1 MKSTDNK
8 DALTL
13 AETVK
18 RVFSTLAAHSLRGIY
33 LLATGFLALI
43 IVAAVPTTEPLDS
56 PPSPPGYAHSTAK
69 GDLRA
74 LRNAIW
80 DAEDA
85 LERLLLIANTES
97 QETSYH
103 RIHQARLRVGQLQE
117 YDWIRT
123 NPDSLEAVH
132 ALSADLERLM
142 IRTKAAVQLP
152 RSNHPHAVPI
162 SRWDSSTQARRATQ
176 VQSATYDRM
185 IALYGSSPEHNE
197 LKLLRDAVQLLFVRI
212 WRRIRVLENEF
223 DVLATEDTAA
233 VQSANKYGR
242 SGNLW
247 SLVLF
252 GLVATGVGFVLSE
265 YSGRRPLAGDVPNVT
280 PPISG
285 YDLDS
290 RSSGRVQEKNP
301 ITALRERHTRQHR
314 LELILDHA
322 PQAIITFNSTGVI
335 DSINQAAAKLFGY
348 REDKMMGERVS
359 LLIAPPNTWNGKKDY
374 LVYFLNTELERFIS
388 AEGEVVGRRNGG
400 ATFPMAI
407 RLSAPTL
414 DGEPLYTALLS
425 DISEHKAMLDNLTAM
440 AEHDGLTGLY
450 NRTYFQQELDR
461 VVDRA
466 RRTGRRYSLL
476 YIDLDNFKFVND
488 TLGHAAGDRLLGEI
502 SKELLKRAR
511 KSDLVARFGGD
522 EFTVLL
528 YDIDPK
534 LSVEVAESF
543 HKKVSD
549 YVFVHGGEAIQVG
562 CSIGAVVIG
571 AESTSAEEAL
581 SRADLSCHLAKRSG
595 RNRIHLFNPADHADV
610 ATMTA
615 DMGWSRRIKH
625 AIDNGR
631 FALAC
636 QPIVSTQ
643 DRTLESF
650 EVLIR
655 MLDEDESLIMPEGF
669 LATAERFG
677 LANDIDRWVIVHS
690 IDNLIEQRRTAPNT
704 RYSINLS
711 AQTLSDPSI
720 CDFIVE
726 KLETSGLHPTALT
739 FEITET
745 AAIANMYVATKLLS
759 RLQRIGCKIALDDFG
774 SGMPSF
780 AYLKD
785 LPVDIVKIDGHFV
798 KQLAE
803 SPVDQAIVKGMN
815 DIVHALGK
823 KTVAEFVENEESFRL
838 LAAYGVDYAQGYYL
852 GRPELK
858 GLCATASAEQK
869 SN

>member
-1 MKSTDNK
+1 
-8 DALTL
+8 
-13 AETVK
+13 
-18 RVFSTLAAHSLRGIY
+18 
-33 LLATGFLALI
+33 
-43 IVAAVPTTEPLDS
+43 
-56 PPSPPGYAHSTAK
+56 
-69 GDLRA
+69 
-74 LRNAIW
+74 
-80 DAEDA
+80 
-85 LERLLLIANTES
+85 
-97 QETSYH
+97 
-103 RIHQARLRVGQLQE
+103 
-117 YDWIRT
+117 
-123 NPDSLEAVH
+123 
-132 ALSADLERLM
+132 
-142 IRTKAAVQLP
+142 
-152 RSNHPHAVPI
+152 
-162 SRWDSSTQARRATQ
+162 
-176 VQSATYDRM
+176 
-185 IALYGSSPEHNE
+185 
-197 LKLLRDAVQLLFVRI
+197 
-212 WRRIRVLENEF
+212 
-223 DVLATEDTAA
+223 
-233 VQSANKYGR
+233 
-242 SGNLW
+242 
-247 SLVLF
+247 
-252 GLVATGVGFVLSE
+252 
-265 YSGRRPLAGDVPNVT
+265 
-280 PPISG
+280 
-285 YDLDS
+285 
-290 RSSGRVQEKNP
+290 
-301 ITALRERHTRQHR
+301 
-314 LELILDHA
+314 
-322 PQAIITFNSTGVI
+322 
-335 DSINQAAAKLFGY
+335 
-348 REDKMMGERVS
+348 MGERVS

-374 LVYFLNTELERFIS
+374 LAYFLNTELERFIS

>member
-1 MKSTDNK
+1 MKSTDDK

-13 AETVK
+13 AKTVK

-374 LVYFLNTELERFIS
+374 LAYFLNTELERFIS

>member
-1 MKSTDNK
+1 MKPTDDK
-8 DALTL
+8 HTLAL

-18 RVFSTLAAHSLRGIY
+18 REFLTLAPHSR
-33 LLATGFLALI
+33 
-43 IVAAVPTTEPLDS
+43 
-56 PPSPPGYAHSTAK
+56 
-69 GDLRA
+69 
-74 LRNAIW
+74 
-80 DAEDA
+80 
-85 LERLLLIANTES
+85 
-97 QETSYH
+97 
-103 RIHQARLRVGQLQE
+103 
-117 YDWIRT
+117 
-123 NPDSLEAVH
+123 
-132 ALSADLERLM
+132 
-142 IRTKAAVQLP
+142 
-152 RSNHPHAVPI
+152 
-162 SRWDSSTQARRATQ
+162 
-176 VQSATYDRM
+176 
-185 IALYGSSPEHNE
+185 
-197 LKLLRDAVQLLFVRI
+197 
-212 WRRIRVLENEF
+212 
-223 DVLATEDTAA
+223 
-233 VQSANKYGR
+233 
-242 SGNLW
+242 
-247 SLVLF
+247 
-252 GLVATGVGFVLSE
+252 
-265 YSGRRPLAGDVPNVT
+265 RRPLAGDVPNVAPT
-280 PPISG
+280 TSG
-285 YDLDS
+285 YSLDGQS
-290 RSSGRVQEKNP
+290 LAHAQETENP

-322 PQAIITFNSTGVI
+322 PQAIITFNATGVI
-335 DSINQAAAKLFGY
+335 DSINQASAKLFDY
-348 REDKMMGERVS
+348 RQDKMVGERVS

-374 LVYFLNTELERFIS
+374 LAYFLNTELERFIS

-461 VVDRA
+461 VVDCA
-466 RRTGRRYSLL
+466 RRTGQRYSLL
-476 YIDLDNFKFVND
+476 YIDLDNFKFIND

-511 KSDLVARFGGD
+511 QRDLVARFGGD

-543 HKKVSD
+543 RKRLSD

-562 CSIGAVVIG
+562 CSIGAAVIG

-655 MLDEDESLIMPEGF
+655 MLDEDESLIMPGGF

-677 LANDIDRWVIVHS
+677 FANDIDRWVIVHG
-690 IDNLIEQRRTAPNT
+690 IDKLIEQRRTAPNT

-726 KLETSGLHPTALT
+726 KLETSGLDPTALT

-745 AAIANMYVATKLLS
+745 AAIADMNVAAKLLS

-780 AYLKD
+780 AYLKN

-803 SPVDQAIVKGMN
+803 NPVDQAIVKGMN
-815 DIVHALGK
+815 EIVHALGK

-838 LAAYGVDYAQGYYL
+838 LGVYGVDYAQGYYL

-858 GLCATASAEQK
+858 G
-869 SN
+869 

>member
-1 MKSTDNK
+1 MLFRS
-8 DALTL
+8 
-13 AETVK
+13 
-18 RVFSTLAAHSLRGIY
+18 
-33 LLATGFLALI
+33 
-43 IVAAVPTTEPLDS
+43 
-56 PPSPPGYAHSTAK
+56 
-69 GDLRA
+69 
-74 LRNAIW
+74 
-80 DAEDA
+80 

-197 LKLLRDAVQLLFVRI
+197 LKLLRDAVQPLFVRI

-223 DVLATEDTAA
+223 DVLATEDTAT

-476 YIDLDNFKFVND
+476 YIDLDNFKF
-488 TLGHAAGDRLLGEI
+488 EI
-502 SKELLKRAR
+502 GRAH
-511 KSDLVARFGGD
+511 V
-522 EFTVLL
+522 
-528 YDIDPK
+528 
-534 LSVEVAESF
+534 
-543 HKKVSD
+543 
-549 YVFVHGGEAIQVG
+549 
-562 CSIGAVVIG
+562 
-571 AESTSAEEAL
+571 
-581 SRADLSCHLAKRSG
+581 
-595 RNRIHLFNPADHADV
+595 
-610 ATMTA
+610 
-615 DMGWSRRIKH
+615 
-625 AIDNGR
+625 
-631 FALAC
+631 
-636 QPIVSTQ
+636 
-643 DRTLESF
+643 
-650 EVLIR
+650 
-655 MLDEDESLIMPEGF
+655 
-669 LATAERFG
+669 
-677 LANDIDRWVIVHS
+677 
-690 IDNLIEQRRTAPNT
+690 
-704 RYSINLS
+704 
-711 AQTLSDPSI
+711 
-720 CDFIVE
+720 
-726 KLETSGLHPTALT
+726 
-739 FEITET
+739 
-745 AAIANMYVATKLLS
+745 
-759 RLQRIGCKIALDDFG
+759 
-774 SGMPSF
+774 
-780 AYLKD
+780 
-785 LPVDIVKIDGHFV
+785 
-798 KQLAE
+798 
-803 SPVDQAIVKGMN
+803 
-815 DIVHALGK
+815 
-823 KTVAEFVENEESFRL
+823 
-838 LAAYGVDYAQGYYL
+838 
-852 GRPELK
+852 
-858 GLCATASAEQK
+858 
-869 SN
+869 

>member
-142 IRTKAAVQLP
+142 IRTKAAVQLS

-197 LKLLRDAVQLLFVRI
+197 LKLLRDAVQSLFVRI

-374 LVYFLNTELERFIS
+374 LAYFLSTELERFIS

>member
-1 MKSTDNK
+1 MKSTDDK

-197 LKLLRDAVQLLFVRI
+197 LKLLRDAVQPLFVRI
-212 WRRIRVLENEF
+212 WRRIRVLENDF

-374 LVYFLNTELERFIS
+374 LAYFLSTELERFIS

>member
-1 MKSTDNK
+1 MKSTDDK

-13 AETVK
+13 AKTVK

-142 IRTKAAVQLP
+142 IRTKAAVQLS

-252 GLVATGVGFVLSE
+252 GLVATGVGFVLSQ